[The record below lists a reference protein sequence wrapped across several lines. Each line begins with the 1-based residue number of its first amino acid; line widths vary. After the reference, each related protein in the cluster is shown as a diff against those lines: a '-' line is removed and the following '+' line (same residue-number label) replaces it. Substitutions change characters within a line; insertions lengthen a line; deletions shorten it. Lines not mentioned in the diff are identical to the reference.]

1 MRGGPQRH
9 RCPQRCVRPGRVLYE
24 LLTGKPP
31 YDVRQAAIHEAV
43 RMVRE
48 EEPTKLSTIDRHL
61 RGDIETIALK
71 ALEKERERRYQ
82 SATALQEDIG
92 HYLADEPIAARP
104 PGAIDYLRRFARKH
118 TAAAVAIVAVF
129 GVLIVA
135 VVAISI
141 FAVEAQHQRHSRQ
154 ASRQRAT
161 DAGRTRSMLERDR
174 AEAVKDFV
182 TTMLSSVD
190 PPRLAP
196 WTRN

>member
-1 MRGGPQRH
+1 MQHGHLKGIVH
-9 RCPQRCVRPGRVLYE
+9 RDLKPDNILVDSSGQPKIIDFGVARSTDSDMAVTTLQTDVGQLVGTLQYMSPEQCEADPSDLDARSDVYALGVVLYE

-71 ALEKERERRYQ
+71 ALEKERDRRYQ

-104 PGAIDYLRRFARKH
+104 PGAIDY
-118 TAAAVAIVAVF
+118 
-129 GVLIVA
+129 
-135 VVAISI
+135 
-141 FAVEAQHQRHSRQ
+141 
-154 ASRQRAT
+154 
-161 DAGRTRSMLERDR
+161 
-174 AEAVKDFV
+174 
-182 TTMLSSVD
+182 
-190 PPRLAP
+190 
-196 WTRN
+196 